1 MVTIKSD
8 LQNVTVVLGTR
19 EEVRVLRALVQEYIL
34 EGSNPAARGMAH
46 DIEGTLT
53 AILRADVERVRKA
66 VKK

>member
-8 LQNVTVVLGTR
+8 LQDVTLVLNTR
-19 EEVRVLRALVQEYIL
+19 EEVRVLRALMQEYIL
-34 EGSNPAARGMAH
+34 EGAHPAARGMAH

-53 AILRADVERVRKA
+53 AILQADVQRVRKA